1 MRARARTAWWVAA
14 GVAALLVVGPVPML
28 VPAGLL
34 WVPLPDP
41 DAVDFAGML
50 AGPSAAH
57 PLGTDQLGRDLLAR
71 TVHGGRLTVGLAL
84 SAVLVTGVVG
94 VAVGSLAAV
103 AGPVGRAVMR
113 VVDVL
118 AAIPV
123 VLFGLLAAVALGP
136 GVGSLLVAVTVIAWT
151 PFARQAYLLAL
162 AERQREYVTAAV
174 ALGAGPGRVLT
185 RHVARNLVPAAGRA
199 RLRPVREHP
208 AHRLR
213 TVVPRARRAA
223 ADRGVGRDGGRG
235 PRVPVRRAP
244 GGARALAG
252 GRADGRDG
260 PVVGTPMGTGGRPVS
275 SGRVTLA
282 APARRVEGPAQ
293 LGEPPERLRSAL
305 PVAACAL
312 LAVVRVLVHDASR
325 SLLPS
330 LCDRSCRG
338 VNPPVGGAG

>member
-1 MRARARTAWWVAA
+1 MRTAWWVAA
-14 GVAALLVVGPVPML
+14 GVAALALAAPVPML

-34 WVPLPDP
+34 SVLLPDP

-84 SAVLVTGVVG
+84 SAVLVTGVSG
-94 VAVGSLAAV
+94 VAVGSLAVV
-103 AGPVGRAVMR
+103 AGPVGRAAMR

-185 RHVARNLVPAAGRA
+185 RHVARNLVP
-199 RLRPVREHP
+199 P
-208 AHRLR
+208 
-213 TVVPRARRAA
+213 
-223 ADRGVGRDGGRG
+223 
-235 PRVPVRRAP
+235 
-244 GGARALAG
+244 
-252 GRADGRDG
+252 
-260 PVVGTPMGTGGRPVS
+260 
-275 SGRVTLA
+275 LA
-282 APARRVEGPAQ
+282 AHACVRFASTLLTVSGLSFLGLGVQPPTAEWGAMVAEGREYLFGAPQ
-293 LGEPPERLRSAL
+293 VVLVPS
-305 PVAACAL
+305 
-312 LAVVRVLVHDASR
+312 LAVVLTAGTALWWGRRWERV
-325 SLLPS
+325 
-330 LCDRSCRG
+330 
-338 VNPPVGGAG
+338 GAR